1 MSYPYEEGEDDHDDH
16 EDGSATPADEHDHGD
31 TDPHIWG
38 NVQNAIIAIGT
49 IRDALIAADPDNTD
63 AYTANAEAYLGE
75 LETLDAWVKSEV
87 AKIPEEDRKLVTSH
101 DALGYYTDAY
111 GFTIVGTVLGLTTE
125 EAEPSAQQV
134 AELVQQIQ
142 DSGVKAIFAETIEN
156 PAVIEA
162 IAAEAGVV
170 VGPELYTDAL
180 GEAGSDGD
188 TYIKMITF
196 NTNAIVSAILGE

>member
-1 MSYPYEEGEDDHDDH
+1 M
-16 EDGSATPADEHDHGD
+16 
-31 TDPHIWG
+31 
-38 NVQNAIIAIGT
+38 
-49 IRDALIAADPDNTD
+49 RDALIAADPDNTD